1 MQHKTTEEL
10 ITKIIACTALGLAG
24 FSQAGCDISTLKKQ
38 KLLNQYDAGMH
49 RGAPGNYQNEPNGF
63 IRPGQGAPDLRGG
76 LLGHAQNARP
86 AAPSAGFIILSN
98 VEHLKFVLLVTFN

>member
-38 KLLNQYDAGMH
+38 KLSSQYDAGMH
-49 RGAPGNYQNEPNGF
+49 RGAPGNYQNEPNVF

-76 LLGHAQNARP
+76 SRSRTKYSP
-86 AAPSAGFIILSN
+86 VSTVCRFYYI
-98 VEHLKFVLLVTFN
+98 K